1 VQLGVGLQTNKGS
14 EYMSSKV
21 LKREARDGMIKKA
34 MGRPRRWLTEEA
46 FQKEFMAYIEMCL
59 GAEPKRIPNIA
70 GFCIFADIIREIY
83 YKQEQIY
90 PESYAKTRL
99 CLEDQTINLKDTIRS
114 IFLLKSVFNYRD
126 SDAPASMLTVNY
138 NNIADNQL
146 QSWLK
151 DAKLI
156 QAPNDDDED

>member
-1 VQLGVGLQTNKGS
+1 
-14 EYMSSKV
+14 MSSKV
-21 LKREARDGMIKKA
+21 LKREARDNMVKKA
-34 MGRPRRWLTEEA
+34 MGRPRHWLTEEL
-46 FQKEFMAYIEMCL
+46 FQQEFVAYIEMCL
-59 GAEPKRIPNIA
+59 QSEPKRIPNIA

-114 IFLLKSVFNYRD
+114 IFLLKSLFNYRD

-138 NNIADNQL
+138 NTIAPNQFATM
-146 QSWLK
+146 LK
-151 DAKLI
+151 DANLI
-156 QAPNDDDED
+156 QAPSDDEED